1 MEIVLRPNDIAND
14 RYFFKTDR
22 TDISLEMY
30 RNMPSF
36 TVQYLP
42 HLLEDITF
50 LICDSWKTC
59 APTFLRVTYRLT

>member
-1 MEIVLRPNDIAND
+1 MEIVPIAND

-50 LICDSWKTC
+50 LICDS
-59 APTFLRVTYRLT
+59 